1 MPLFKKFVEIG
12 RVVRI
17 HRGAYAGKLGVIVD
31 VVDQT
36 RALLNG
42 PDMKRHIAPLKNLVL
57 TSIVSKKVQ
66 KNSRRSEQNEYFS
79 LFFFFFIII
88 IIFMFFSRHT
98 ELLSSRL

>member
-17 HRGAYAGKLGVIVD
+17 HRGAYAGKLAVIVD

-57 TSIVSKKVQ
+57 TPIVSKKVQ
-66 KNSRRSEQNEYFS
+66 KNSRR
-79 LFFFFFIII
+79 
-88 IIFMFFSRHT
+88 
-98 ELLSSRL
+98 